1 MSVVELETYKLLR
14 PLPPA
19 QDEVSATARARK
31 RLGRYGGAL
40 MVGVATALALWT
52 LLQLA
57 CVLALFGYA
66 GPVAEA
72 GIIDGSVAFRF
83 WGAVDYV
90 NPAHAH
96 MAHFRPEIFPPAKAV
111 AFSSVLILA
120 SAPLVIAMGYLI
132 RLLESYRRQQIF
144 GQGNARDTQM
154 LAVSTIATGTSPFF
168 LAPIAHLIGMLK
180 PVTGVSGA
188 MIGVTLIGCLLLVVS
203 LVMDIGVQLQREQ
216 ESFL

>member
-1 MSVVELETYKLLR
+1 
-14 PLPPA
+14 
-19 QDEVSATARARK
+19 
-31 RLGRYGGAL
+31 
-40 MVGVATALALWT
+40 MVGVGTGLALWS

-57 CVLALFGYA
+57 CVLALFGYV

-72 GIIDGSVAFRF
+72 GMIDGSLAFRF
-83 WGAVDYV
+83 WGAIDYV

-96 MAHFRPEIFPPAKAV
+96 MAHFRLENFPPAEAV
-111 AFSSVLILA
+111 SFSVVLILA
-120 SAPLVIAMGYLI
+120 SAPFVTAMCYLI

-144 GQGNARDTQM
+144 GQANAHDTRM
-154 LAVSTIATGTSPFF
+154 LAFATIATGTSPFF
-168 LAPIAHLIGMLK
+168 LAPIAHIIGMLK

-188 MIGVTLIGCLLLVVS
+188 MIGVTLIGSLLLVVS